1 MTTTNPTSRI
11 SSAGTRTFTTRLL
24 RGSGR
29 DERGFDRRFWSDLG
43 PEARFE
49 AAWDMVLEAM
59 TIKGRDDVEQGLQRS
74 VEALQRPRR

>member
-1 MTTTNPTSRI
+1 MDRKAKINAAGSRI
-11 SSAGTRTFTTRLL
+11 ITTRVL
-24 RGSGR
+24 RGSRR
-29 DERGFDRRFWSDLG
+29 DERDFDRRFWLDLG